1 MTVKDV
7 IRQLNDD
14 NCHQA
19 GMHLTMVRLDL
30 LPQCLAYAQTA
41 YNIIQ
46 QTYDWRYYPPERDE
60 YVVEL
65 SAEDMKYIGNALEVY
80 NGIMSELHVEPKLKE
95 LIEKMGDTLC

>member
-14 NCHQA
+14 NLHPD

-30 LPQCLAYAQTA
+30 VPEDLADVETEH
-41 YNIIQ
+41 NFRE
-46 QTYDWRYYPPERDE
+46 QTYPQYWNPDKDGFVVTLSDE
-60 YVVEL
+60 DVE
-65 SAEDMKYIGNALEVY
+65 YISNALEVY

>member
-14 NCHQA
+14 NCHPA

-30 LPQCLAYAQTA
+30 LPQCLAYAQTGH
-41 YNIIQ
+41 NFRE
-46 QTYDWRYYPPERDE
+46 QTYPQYWNPDKDGFVVTLSDE
-60 YVVEL
+60 DVE
-65 SAEDMKYIGNALEVY
+65 YISNALEVY